1 MGRTKE
7 NRYSGTIIGHTVR
20 FLPKKVDHRGAG
32 ITITKAEKIAA
43 FVTIQADNKTI
54 FTVPSKGSEVIL
66 EDQTPSPEALAAVYD
81 ILQEQHPF
89 NSPRMFREFI
99 TRGKGV
105 TLKRYELEE

>member
-20 FLPKKVDHRGAG
+20 FLPKKVDHRGSG

-43 FVTIQADNKTI
+43 FVTIQVDDKVI
-54 FTVPSKGSEVIL
+54 FTVPSKNSEVIL
-66 EDQTPSPEALAAVYD
+66 EDQELSPEALAAVYD

-89 NSPRMFREFI
+89 NASRKFREFI
-99 TRGKGV
+99 TRGNGR
-105 TLKRYELEE
+105 TLKRYELVE